1 MLLGITLTV
10 GQCTFDVTIVNLFA
24 LVIHMPKATC
34 VLTIHSIDDK
44 VTQNSVE
51 SIIGVLTEK

>member
-10 GQCTFDVTIVNLFA
+10 GQCVFDVTIVNLFV
-24 LVIHMPKATC
+24 LVIHMPKATS

-44 VTQNSVE
+44 VTQHSVE
-51 SIIGVLTEK
+51 SIMEF